1 MVAAP
6 GAWLLAAG
14 FFVLACFCI
23 WLVTTGCLLLLLASV
38 GWHLDGGAFCWLVA
52 AGRQLLVAGF

>member
-23 WLVTTGCLLLLLASV
+23 WLVTAGCLLLLLASV
-38 GWHLDGGAFCWLVA
+38 GWHLFGGAFCWLVA
-52 AGRQLLVAGF
+52 AGR